1 MERLKSM
8 KESLMSCVQMQMG
21 NLQQV
26 DAKELG
32 EAIDMIKDL
41 EEAIYYGTITKA
53 MEEKE
58 HKGAEKE
65 KEHHYY
71 YSERYM
77 YPEIYYRDMD
87 REQGRM
93 YFNEYAVQNYANGS
107 GGGGSRSGGGS
118 RGSSS
123 SGSGSNSGSGSSR
136 QFYEMEYPIMRDS
149 REGRSPT
156 SRKTYM
162 EAKEMHHD
170 KSVKLK
176 ELENYIQ
183 ELTHDMVEM
192 IEDAS
197 PEEKQFLEKKVNML
211 ATKIGQLSKNG

>member
-1 MERLKSM
+1 MDRLKSM
-8 KESLMSCVQMQMG
+8 KESLMNCVQTQMG

-41 EEAIYYGTITKA
+41 EEAIYYNTITKA
-53 MEEKE
+53 MESKD
-58 HKGAEKE
+58 

-71 YSERYM
+71 YTERYM
-77 YPEIYYRDMD
+77 YPPENYRDID
-87 REQGRM
+87 KDYGKR
-93 YFNEYAVQNYANGS
+93 YYDEYSVPYYASTGA
-107 GGGGSRSGGGS
+107 
-118 RGSSS
+118 
-123 SGSGSNSGSGSSR
+123 R
-136 QFYEMEYPIMRDS
+136 QSYEKEYPIVMRDH
-149 REGRSPT
+149 REGKSPM

-162 EAKEMHHD
+162 EAKEMQHD

-176 ELENYIQ
+176 ELENYVQ

-197 PEEKQFLEKKVNML
+197 AEEKQFLEKKVSML

>member
-1 MERLKSM
+1 MDRLKSM
-8 KESLMSCVQMQMG
+8 KESLMSCVQAQMG

-41 EEAIYYGTITKA
+41 EEAIYYKTITEA
-53 MEEKE
+53 MEQKS
-58 HKGAEKE
+58 E

-71 YSERYM
+71 YTERYM
-77 YPEIYYRDMD
+77 QPDVYYRDMD

-93 YFNEYAVQNYANGS
+93 YFNEYAMQNYANGS
-107 GGGGSRSGGGS
+107 GGDGSRSGGGS

-123 SGSGSNSGSGSSR
+123 SGSGSSR

-170 KSVKLK
+170 KSIKLK

>member
-1 MERLKSM
+1 MDRLKSM
-8 KESLMSCVQMQMG
+8 KESLMSCVQTQMG

-41 EEAIYYGTITKA
+41 EEAIYYKTITEA
-53 MEEKE
+53 MEQKS
-58 HKGAEKE
+58 E

-71 YSERYM
+71 YTERYM
-77 YPEIYYRDMD
+77 QPDVYYRDMD
-87 REQGRM
+87 RPHGRM
-93 YFNEYAVQNYANGS
+93 YYNEYPIYYANG
-107 GGGGSRSGGGS
+107 G
-118 RGSSS
+118 
-123 SGSGSNSGSGSSR
+123 GSGSSGGSTSTSSTGMGAASR
-136 QFYEMEYPIMRDS
+136 QFYEMEYPIMRDH
-149 REGRSPT
+149 REGRSPM
-156 SRKTYM
+156 SRRTYM

-211 ATKIGQLSKNG
+211 ATKIGQLSKANG